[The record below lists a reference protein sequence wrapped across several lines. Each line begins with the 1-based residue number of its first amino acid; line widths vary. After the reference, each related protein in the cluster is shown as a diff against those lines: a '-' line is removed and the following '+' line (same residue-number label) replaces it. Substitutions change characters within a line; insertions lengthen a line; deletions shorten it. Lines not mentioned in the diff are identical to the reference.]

1 MLAGLVVL
9 LGLLAPGGQAA
20 SRGQTRT
27 YCIGA
32 EEVRWDYAPLGRN
45 NITGQPFGPA
55 ENIFVK
61 QGPDR
66 IGRVYVKA
74 LYREYTDATFTHL
87 KPRPKWEHL
96 GCWAGVA
103 GRGGRHHRG
112 PLQEPDPLCHE
123 RAPRGVFY
131 RKDSEGVGHNL
142 GISGAAKA
150 DDAIWPGGRHR
161 YVWQIPAR
169 SGPGPNDLS
178 SVLWMYHSHVDE
190 SGDTKRRAGR
200 ADHRHRQVQDKAGW
214 LTRGCGTPVRHPIHG
229 VR

>member
-1 MLAGLVVL
+1 VGLLAGLVVL

-87 KPRPKWEHL
+87 KPRPKVGAPGLL
-96 GCWAGVA
+96 GRCCRPRWATPSWSTS
-103 GRGGRHHRG
+103 RTR
-112 PLQEPDPLCHE
+112 
-123 RAPRGVFY
+123 
-131 RKDSEGVGHNL
+131 
-142 GISGAAKA
+142 
-150 DDAIWPGGRHR
+150 
-161 YVWQIPAR
+161 PAL
-169 SGPGPNDLS
+169 P
-178 SVLWMYHSHVDE
+178 
-190 SGDTKRRAGR
+190 
-200 ADHRHRQVQDKAGW
+200 
-214 LTRGCGTPVRHPIHG
+214 
-229 VR
+229 